1 LSVNQRISLYKA
13 LGISGLF
20 FIEHRGALSRLV
32 SNWFV
37 EDWVAICD
45 WIL

>member
-1 LSVNQRISLYKA
+1 LSVNQRISLYEA

-20 FIEHRGALSRLV
+20 FIEHRGAFSRLV

-37 EDWVAICD
+37 EYWVAICD